1 MKIQHLILT
10 LLVAVGLSACGCPRN
25 GTNGVNGAV
34 GAQGPSGV
42 DGVGC
47 VVTSVAASP
56 DAPNGGSL
64 ISCASSS
71 SLVLNG
77 TNGTN
82 GTNGSNGAAGTP
94 GTVIQSIQLCP
105 GTTVYPSKF
114 IEVVFCMNNKLYGV
128 YSAND
133 GFLSELPP
141 GTYGSNGINASCS
154 FVIGA
159 NCTISN

>member
-1 MKIQHLILT
+1 MKKLILA
-10 LLVAVGLSACGCPRN
+10 LIFALALSGCGKDGKN
-25 GTNGVNGAV
+25 GTNGTNGID
-34 GAQGPSGV
+34 GAPGATGPQGPAGS

-47 VVTSVAASP
+47 EVTSVAPGPS
-56 DAPNGGSL
+56 APNGGSL

-77 TNGTN
+77 TNGTD
-82 GTNGSNGAAGTP
+82 GAPGTP

-114 IEVVFCMNNKLYGV
+114 IEVAFCMNNTLYGV

-133 GFLSELPP
+133 GFMTELPP
-141 GTYGSNGINASCS
+141 GTYGSNGINASCN
-154 FVIGA
+154 FTIAA
-159 NCTISN
+159 NCVVNH